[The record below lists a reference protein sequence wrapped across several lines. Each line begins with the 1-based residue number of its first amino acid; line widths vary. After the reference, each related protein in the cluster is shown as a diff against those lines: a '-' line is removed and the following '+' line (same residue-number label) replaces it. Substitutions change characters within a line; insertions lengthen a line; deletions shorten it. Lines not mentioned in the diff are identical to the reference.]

1 MKKELNIVKYIL
13 EYIIFTKLI
22 MQNDE
27 NKSTIFEKIIE
38 NTKDTVSFS
47 TFIGNKMKYY
57 KEKEILEIV
66 KTNEDEE
73 RENIL
78 LEKLINFYIKIIKY
92 IK

>member
-1 MKKELNIVKYIL
+1 
-13 EYIIFTKLI
+13 
-22 MQNDE
+22 
-27 NKSTIFEKIIE
+27 
-38 NTKDTVSFS
+38 
-47 TFIGNKMKYY
+47 MKYY